1 MSDTTAHQETAAPIG
16 QAAVDKG
23 KGKAV
28 EERPVEIEDESSDDE
43 MNTCDESLQTEDD
56 VVDDKYEEIDP
67 SNILNKRTRGYNIDF
82 RAAQEDAMDDD
93 EDEDDEDFKEP
104 PEPEDPHGD
113 FMDTK

>member
-43 MNTCDESLQTEDD
+43 MNTCDVNSLLSQ
-56 VVDDKYEEIDP
+56 
-67 SNILNKRTRGYNIDF
+67 RYNS
-82 RAAQEDAMDDD
+82 ML
-93 EDEDDEDFKEP
+93 
-104 PEPEDPHGD
+104 GS
-113 FMDTK
+113 